1 MSFIKLALFQ
11 VRLYIKNT
19 YFVNLVIIETT
30 TMLLYEYLAHYVLQ
44 TYDGK
49 EWLIAGVMGTWASC
63 TTRFSEV
70 PRYTTISIKYWGS

>member
-49 EWLIAGVMGTWASC
+49 EW
-63 TTRFSEV
+63 
-70 PRYTTISIKYWGS
+70 

>member
-30 TMLLYEYLAHYVLQ
+30 TMLLYEYLAHYVL
-44 TYDGK
+44 
-49 EWLIAGVMGTWASC
+49 
-63 TTRFSEV
+63 
-70 PRYTTISIKYWGS
+70 